1 MEGKMKARLK
11 AQLSREEDRTLFEV
25 RTATHLPQRV
35 RDRAEVIRLS
45 HQGWFVEKIADFF
58 GWRIQTVRETLHRW
72 EHGGLGGLWDAPH
85 PGKQP
90 RWVRADIEYLEE
102 CLRQEPR
109 SYNSHQL
116 AQKLLEER
124 QVKLSPGHLR
134 DVLKKRGS
142 FGNAPVKATTPNKT
156 LSPNKLSKTI

>member
-1 MEGKMKARLK
+1 MKPRLLVRLT
-11 AQLSREEDRTLFEV
+11 AEEDRTLFEV

-45 HQGWFVEKIADFF
+45 HQGWFVEKIAAFF
-58 GWRIQTVRETLHRW
+58 QWRIQTVRETLHRW
-72 EHGGLGGLWDAPH
+72 NKGGLGGLWDARH

-90 RWVRADIEYLEE
+90 RWVTADIEYLEE
-102 CLRQEPR
+102 CLRQEPL

-134 DVLKKRGS
+134 EVLKKRG
-142 FGNAPVKATTPNKT
+142 
-156 LSPNKLSKTI
+156 